1 MITYGIEPLTLAGFE
16 VIPLFKADAL
26 DLMWR
31 GSADMSASVA
41 LKTYLK
47 ALDVEARRQNVNF
60 VRADLN
66 ELYFVSSSCFQA
78 MATWLVAV
86 AARRGAGS
94 YKVTFATH
102 PAHPWQ
108 KRSLEALRR
117 LAPEVIAIV

>member
-1 MITYGIEPLTLAGFE
+1 MNAPAIASLTLVGFE
-16 VIPLFKADAL
+16 VVPLIKEDAL

-31 GSADMSASVA
+31 GNADMHVSAA

-47 ALDVEARRQNVNF
+47 DLDAEVRRLHVNA

-78 MATWLVAV
+78 MATWLASVS
-86 AARRGAGS
+86 ARRGSGG
-94 YKVTFATH
+94 YKVTFTTH

-117 LAPEVIAIV
+117 IAPEVVAVL